1 MLFLHMGGLRK
12 MVCFIVF
19 LFPSNPGSSVC
30 QVIPADGGWIL
41 EPFGLLKHSKHFQ
54 ADPGRDEMCVFL
66 FLESRGV
73 AVFFS
78 GCQQKFGKTMYPY
91 FPIEVHVS

>member
-1 MLFLHMGGLRK
+1 

-41 EPFGLLKHSKHFQ
+41 EPFGPLKHSKHFQ

-73 AVFFS
+73 AFFFHRMPT
-78 GCQQKFGKTMYPY
+78 K
-91 FPIEVHVS
+91 I

>member
-1 MLFLHMGGLRK
+1 

-19 LFPSNPGSSVC
+19 LFPGNPGSSVC

-41 EPFGLLKHSKHFQ
+41 EPFGPLEHSKHFQ
-54 ADPGRDEMCVFL
+54 ADPGSDEMCVFL

-73 AVFFS
+73 ADFFS
-78 GCQQKFGKTMYPY
+78 GCQQKFGKICTCI
-91 FPIEVHVS
+91 F